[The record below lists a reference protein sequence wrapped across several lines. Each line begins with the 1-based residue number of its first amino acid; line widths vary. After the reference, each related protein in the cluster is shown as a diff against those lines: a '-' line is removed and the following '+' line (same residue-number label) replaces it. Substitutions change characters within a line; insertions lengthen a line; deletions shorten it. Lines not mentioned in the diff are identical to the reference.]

1 MKTLST
7 FAKTAIA
14 GITATAITLGA
25 IPSAYAIDISPEAIP
40 GADNLSTIL
49 SWIMWGGA
57 LVLFGYFMFGLVKA
71 GKARNGHAEEKVEA
85 PTWPLVAAVLLAA
98 APAIFTL
105 LAGV

>member
-1 MKTLST
+1 MKNSLK
-7 FAKTAIA
+7 KT
-14 GITATAITLGA
+14 TATLATAAVLMA
-25 IPSAYAIDISPEAIP
+25 LTMTSAHALDVSPEAIP

-57 LVLFGYFMFGLVKA
+57 LVLFGYFMFGLVQA

>member
-1 MKTLST
+1 MKNPLK
-7 FAKTAIA
+7 KT
-14 GITATAITLGA
+14 TAALVTSAVIMALTM
-25 IPSAYAIDISPEAIP
+25 PSAQAIDVSPEAIP
-40 GADNLSTIL
+40 GADNLTTIL

-71 GKARNGHAEEKVEA
+71 GKAKNGHAEEKVEA
-85 PTWPLVAAVLLAA
+85 PTWPLVSAVLLAA